1 VPATAGDIP
10 APADVAAPPADAT
23 TLKDGLA
30 YKVLKPG
37 TGKIHPT
44 LEDTVVVHYTGWTT
58 DGKMFDSSVAR
69 GEPATFPLGRLIK
82 GWQEGIPL
90 MVTGEKMRFWIP
102 GDLAYAKSNRPGAP
116 KGMLVF
122 DVKLI
127 DIKPPAK

>member
-1 VPATAGDIP
+1 
-10 APADVAAPPADAT
+10 
-23 TLKDGLA
+23 
-30 YKVLKPG
+30 
-37 TGKIHPT
+37 
-44 LEDTVVVHYTGWTT
+44 
-58 DGKMFDSSVAR
+58 
-69 GEPATFPLGRLIK
+69 EPATFPLGRLIK